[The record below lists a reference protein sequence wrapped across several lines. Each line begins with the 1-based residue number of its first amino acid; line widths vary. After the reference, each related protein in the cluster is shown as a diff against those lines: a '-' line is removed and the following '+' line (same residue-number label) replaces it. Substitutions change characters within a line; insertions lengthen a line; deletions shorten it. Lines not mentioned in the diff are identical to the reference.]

1 MYRKKITYT
10 NFNGEVVEKEF
21 YFNLTPAEVTEMD
34 LSEEGGLEARIKK
47 IINERDTTKIYPM
60 LKNIVLMSYGVRSL
74 DGDRFEKSEAMSEE
88 FSHTN
93 AFSDLMMSF
102 FEDIQNAVDFMNGIS
117 PKNSKSYYS
126 KTTSAIQENVNKP
139 TLVQ

>member
-10 NFNGEVVEKEF
+10 NFNDEVVEKEY
-21 YFNLTPAEVTEMD
+21 YFNLTPAEVMKMD
-34 LSEEGGLEARIKK
+34 LSEEGGLEARIQK

-60 LKNIVLMSYGVRSL
+60 LESIVLMSYGVRSL
-74 DGDRFEKSEAMSEE
+74 DGDRFEKSEAMSEA

-102 FEDIQNAVDFMNGIS
+102 FEDIQNAIDFMNGIS
-117 PKNSKSYYS
+117 PKNAKSYD
-126 KTTSAIQENVNKP
+126 KTTSATPEVINKP

>member
-10 NFNGEVVEKEF
+10 NFNDEVVEKEY
-21 YFNLTPAEVTEMD
+21 YFNLTPAEVMEMD

-47 IINERDTTKIYPM
+47 IVNERDTTKIYPI
-60 LKNIVLMSYGVRSL
+60 LKSIVLMSYGVRSL
-74 DGDRFEKSEAMSEE
+74 DGDRFEKSEAMSEA

-102 FEDIQNAVDFMNGIS
+102 FEDVQNAVDFMNGIS
-117 PKNSKSYYS
+117 PKSGKSYD
-126 KTTSAIQENVNKP
+126 KTTSATPGVTNKP

>member
-10 NFNGEVVEKEF
+10 NFNDEVVEKEY
-21 YFNLTPAEVTEMD
+21 YFNLTPAEVMEMS
-34 LSEEGGLEARIKK
+34 LSEEGGLEARIEK

-74 DGDRFEKSEAMSEE
+74 NGDRFEKSEAMSEA

-93 AFSDLMMSF
+93 AFSDLMISF
-102 FEDIQNAVDFMNGIS
+102 FEDIQNAIDFMNGIA
-117 PKNSKSYYS
+117 PKTPKSYN
-126 KTTSAIQENVNKP
+126 KTTSATPEITNGP